1 MARTKTAR
9 ATTALDLFL
18 RLWERETMT
27 PGLARQV
34 LRITFS
40 DEEESRIH
48 HLMEKNR
55 DGELTVDEEQE
66 LETYVQV
73 WALLSTLHSRAR
85 QLLKRRSSER
95 AKRG

>member
-1 MARTKTAR
+1 
-9 ATTALDLFL
+9 
-18 RLWERETMT
+18 
-27 PGLARQV
+27 
-34 LRITFS
+34 
-40 DEEESRIH
+40 
-48 HLMEKNR
+48 MEKNR